1 MNRRGLPA
9 RVWKERSAYVFLLP
23 GMVIFSVFTLAA
35 LVFAVYLTFH
45 RWSIIEP
52 DKPFVGLDNYRDMM
66 HDERFV
72 ESVLNTVYFSGASVP
87 LSMVT
92 GLLLALLVNLPLRM
106 RGLFRAAFYLPVVT
120 PFVVSAILWKWLYNS
135 DYGLFNYYL
144 LQAHLIDDPLLW
156 LSDKNIAMPAVIL
169 MSVWAGAGFSMVVY
183 LAGLQAIPQELYEA
197 ARIDG
202 AGCLAPPAVRH
213 DPHAPAHH
221 PVPAR
226 HGHHQLTAGLHP
238 DLRDDQ
244 RRTGQ
249 QDDDDGL
256 LHVSLGVQVLRHGL
270 RQHAGVRALPHAARL
285 HGVATAPGPARGRRM
300 TGQFGLRQK
309 ALTYLVLAPLAIL
322 FLAPFAWLVSASFQ
336 PMGRSSPARRTGSRR
351 TRRWRGTRA
360 F

>member
-202 AGCLAPPAVRH
+202 AGAWHR
-213 DPHAPAHH
+213 
-221 PVPAR
+221 
-226 HGHHQLTAGLHP
+226 
-238 DLRDDQ
+238 LRYV
-244 RRTGQ
+244 TIPM
-249 QDDDDGL
+249 
-256 LHVSLGVQVLRHGL
+256 LR
-270 RQHAGVRALPHAARL
+270 P
-285 HGVATAPGPARGRRM
+285 T
-300 TGQFGLRQK
+300 T
-309 ALTYLVLAPLAIL
+309 L
-322 FLAPFAWLVSASFQ
+322 FLLVMGIISSLQVFTQIFVMTNGGPVNRTTTMVYYMYLWAFKYFDMGYASTLAFALFLMLLVFTALQ
-336 PMGRSSPARRTGSRR
+336 LRLARRG
-351 TRRWRGTRA
+351 A
-360 F
+360 VA